1 MRVNPGG
8 KRHGNICCD
17 KVSKD
22 EPLKGMTMNAS
33 HVALPKRS
41 HWAISFKSCH
51 LKEAS
56 TNK

>member
-22 EPLKGMTMNAS
+22 EPLKGMTMNAFLFCFAKEI
-33 HVALPKRS
+33 AL
-41 HWAISFKSCH
+41 AISFKE
-51 LKEAS
+51 L
-56 TNK
+56 

>member
-22 EPLKGMTMNAS
+22 EPRKGMTMNAS

-41 HWAISFKSCH
+41 HWR
-51 LKEAS
+51 
-56 TNK
+56 